1 MKRVVIAIDGPSGSG
16 KGTVSKILKEK
27 LNLLYIDT
35 GAMYRCIALK
45 ALKNN
50 MDLKDNESLIDM
62 ARKCDISF
70 SSDSVFLDGEDVS
83 LDIRNE
89 EVSTAASIV
98 SRIKEIREIMV
109 HKQREFAK
117 NNNIIM
123 EGRDITTVVLP
134 DALYKFYLDA
144 SLEVRAK
151 RRYKQN
157 KEKNIDSSYEEVLEN
172 MRQRD
177 YNDMHRD
184 VGALKVGDGV
194 TYIDSTNMTISD
206 VVDKIINIVGSDSNE
221 S

>member
-45 ALKNN
+45 ALRNN

-151 RRYKQN
+151 RRYEQN

-184 VGALKVGDGV
+184 VGTLKVGDGV

-206 VVDKIINIVGSDSNE
+206 VVDKIINIVGSGSNE

>member
-16 KGTVSKILKEK
+16 KGTVSKVLKEK

-151 RRYKQN
+151 RRYEQN
-157 KEKNIDSSYEEVLEN
+157 KEKSIDSSYEEVLEN

>member
-16 KGTVSKILKEK
+16 KGTVSKVLKEK

-151 RRYKQN
+151 RRYEQN

>member
-1 MKRVVIAIDGPSGSG
+1 
-16 KGTVSKILKEK
+16 
-27 LNLLYIDT
+27 
-35 GAMYRCIALK
+35 MYRCIALK

-151 RRYKQN
+151 RRYEQN

>member
-151 RRYKQN
+151 RRYEQN

>member
-16 KGTVSKILKEK
+16 MGTVSKVLKEK

-151 RRYKQN
+151 RRYEQN

>member
-151 RRYKQN
+151 RRYEQN

-184 VGALKVGDGV
+184 VGALKVGNGV

-206 VVDKIINIVGSDSNE
+206 VVDKIINIVGSGSNE

>member
-117 NNNIIM
+117 DNNIIM

-151 RRYKQN
+151 RRYEQN

-206 VVDKIINIVGSDSNE
+206 VVDKIINIVGSGSNE

>member
-45 ALKNN
+45 ALRNN

-89 EVSTAASIV
+89 EVS
-98 SRIKEIREIMV
+98 K
-109 HKQREFAK
+109 K
-117 NNNIIM
+117 
-123 EGRDITTVVLP
+123 
-134 DALYKFYLDA
+134 
-144 SLEVRAK
+144 
-151 RRYKQN
+151 
-157 KEKNIDSSYEEVLEN
+157 
-172 MRQRD
+172 
-177 YNDMHRD
+177 
-184 VGALKVGDGV
+184 
-194 TYIDSTNMTISD
+194 
-206 VVDKIINIVGSDSNE
+206 
-221 S
+221 